1 MLRSRVRRRVAVPS
15 TTTVKTQTKD
25 YEFIKGFNSNL
36 TNDDVP
42 QDQFVYATDA
52 REIRIG
58 KWMTRQGA
66 DLLSIPVGEAIN
78 VQQTSVTG
86 AADFSF
92 STTTW
97 FAKKV
102 VATATGCLTALEAN
116 IRNLGG
122 GTGTVVLALYTDA
135 AGTPGT
141 EVFRTTIAASAL
153 TSSYQYLKGRS
164 IQCPDIANGTTYWVI
179 GFIQDGGSGLYQI
192 STTTNA
198 ATAKTS
204 ANSGVTWSAQ
214 SYDFNVKLSTATA
227 LPVKGCIRIKRPVG
241 TTLTFFA
248 QGSNLYSVNEGTG
261 VATSVDNAFDVNATY
276 VRFAYVNDVL
286 YSCQGT
292 TKPRKYDLATTTASS
307 VAATPENTYSV
318 MEHKGLLFYLSS
330 DDVNKLFYTNFGL
343 YETFTSTDFFYVPSP
358 KTGDP
363 SKAMA
368 KLNGNLFIITR
379 NNKYILYGAENATFR
394 LDNAVGQ
401 KGTFSQESVAFDETS
416 IYLASDDGIY
426 EFNGAQENNIAQ
438 DVLDWWTGLSN
449 KTNTVLELHNNR
461 LYVYYTP
468 NGQSVNTRCKVY
480 HRLYGVW
487 ESDDTNTYVART
499 YSRLDNDNYL
509 LLASN
514 RVGMLML
521 GEQSTNDYNN
531 MGEPLT
537 YELRTNY
544 NHYQAPAQYK
554 RVASY
559 RPHFDAIT
567 GSYSIQVGYCTDY
580 SDSPNYVSVSLS
592 GSGPRFDQGYTFNSG
607 VRFGGLQQVNPTDT
621 ISIPGQWRRLQIRYQ
636 RQAARQPVSFDG
648 HILAIETQR
657 LI

>member
-42 QDQFVYATDA
+42 QDQFVYATDV
-52 REIRIG
+52 REPQIG
-58 KWMTRQGA
+58 KWRTRQGT
-66 DLLSIPVGEAIN
+66 DLLSIPVGEAVN
-78 VQQTSVTG
+78 VHQTSVTG
-86 AADFSF
+86 ASNFSF
-92 STTTW
+92 STSTW
-97 FAKKV
+97 WAQKL
-102 VATATGCLTALEAN
+102 VATASGCLTALEAN

-122 GTGTVVLALYTDA
+122 GTGTVVLALFTDA
-135 AGTPGT
+135 AGVPGT
-141 EVFRTTIAASAL
+141 EIFRTTIAASAL
-153 TSSYQYLKGRS
+153 TSSYQYLKARS
-164 IQCPDIANGTTYWVI
+164 IQCPDITNGTTYWVV
-179 GFIQDGGSGLYQI
+179 GFIQDGGTGLYQI
-192 STTTNA
+192 STTTTA
-198 ATAKTS
+198 STGATSTA
-204 ANSGVTWSAQ
+204 SGVSWAAQ
-214 SYDFNVKLSTATA
+214 GLAFNVKLSTATVGA
-227 LPVKGCIRIKRPVG
+227 VKGCIRVKRPAG
-241 TTLTFFA
+241 TTMTFFA

-261 VATSVDNAFDVNATY
+261 VATSVDNAFDVNATS

-286 YSCQGT
+286 YSAQGT
-292 TKPRKYDLATTTASS
+292 TKPRKYDLATSTASS
-307 VAATPENTYSV
+307 VTTAPENVADV
-318 MEHKGLLFYLSS
+318 MEHKGLLFYLSA
-330 DDVNKLFYTNFGL
+330 DDPNKMFYTNFGL

-363 SKAMA
+363 NKAMA
-368 KLNGNLFIITR
+368 KLNGNLFVATR

-401 KGTFSQESVAFDETS
+401 KGTFSQESVAFDEDS
-416 IYLASDDGIY
+416 IFLASDDGIFQ
-426 EFNGAQENNIAQ
+426 FNGAQEDNIAK
-438 DVLDWWTGLSN
+438 DVLDWWTGLLN

-468 NGQSVNTRCKVY
+468 NGGSVNSRCKVY
-480 HRLYGVW
+480 NILYGVW
-487 ESDDTNTYVART
+487 ESDDTNTYVGHT
-499 YSRLDNDNYL
+499 YTRLDNDNYL

-544 NHYQAPAQYK
+544 NHYQTPAQYK
-554 RVASY
+554 RAATF
-559 RPHFDAIT
+559 RPHFDAT
-567 GSYSIQVGYCTDY
+567 TSTYSIQVGYCTDY
-580 SDSPNYVSVSLS
+580 SESPNYVSVALS
-592 GSGPRFDQGYTFNSG
+592 GPGPRFDQGYTFNSG

-636 RQAARQPVSFDG
+636 RYAARQPVSMDG
-648 HILAIETQR
+648 HILAIEVQR